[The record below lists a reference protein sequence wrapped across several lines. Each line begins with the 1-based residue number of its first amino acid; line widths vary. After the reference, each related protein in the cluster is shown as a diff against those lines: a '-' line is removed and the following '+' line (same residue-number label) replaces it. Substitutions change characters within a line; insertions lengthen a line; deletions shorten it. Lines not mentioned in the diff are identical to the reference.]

1 MTDKATL
8 IEHLEDAAERVQ
20 EAGFRGHGTVSRTI
34 AEAVEALKAQE
45 PVKPILKRKALNAMY
60 NDYVCPI
67 CNQEI
72 VYEQKYCCECGMA
85 VKWDD

>member
-8 IEHLEDAAERVQ
+8 IERLEDAAERVQ

-45 PVKPILKRKALNAMY
+45 PVKPRMISIGNVKGP
-60 NDYVCPI
+60 VCGNCGLGVI
-67 CNQEI
+67 GC
-72 VYEQKYCCECGMA
+72 YYCRNCGRE
-85 VKWDD
+85 VKWDA